1 MIPYIVF
8 SVAHELIWTIAKH
21 NQWMG
26 MLFPNTIEVPING
39 ALWFLPAMFF
49 ADLIAFTILK
59 YIPGL
64 IGYFILAAISVIGS
78 IHLIVLPFS
87 IDSALTS
94 VGFILI
100 GYLIKMYGKKLL
112 ELKVMIAILA
122 LIFFTHFFW
131 EWNH

>member
-1 MIPYIVF
+1 
-8 SVAHELIWTIAKH
+8 
-21 NQWMG
+21 